1 MWLPPPPPPPA
12 DLEKHVAE
20 LKKGRPA
27 EDTSTAAAAAA
38 AAAVRG
44 EGRLRV
50 IVVRLFVCY
59 GCCYLV
65 GSFFSV

>member
-1 MWLPPPPPPPA
+1 MWLPPPPPA

-27 EDTSTAAAAAA
+27 EDTSTAAAA